1 MPSAPLEVFL
11 PQIQGTQFGQVLRP
25 QTEKFIQ

>member
-1 MPSAPLEVFL
+1 MLPAPLEVFS

-25 QTEKFIQ
+25 QTGEFIQ